1 MIFKAIISNIYT
13 LYRYITKFGANDMVN
28 SVSGNYNDW
37 ITALNSR
44 GIKTTHL
51 GKGEANFADYTG
63 ALSESLKQE
72 IMASFDCDADYD
84 LQAKLAGLYGSK
96 SVMQSG
102 DIVGAA
108 KANGIQVSVQ
118 YVKTSYIVDNKAD
131 GHYDKDVTN
140 GSIAVYTFKDAN
152 GGEIKIADANGNGAL
167 ETEELFMNEL
177 LSGVVSDISASG
189 SGIAGGSAGKQEA
202 VQNNMQNK
210 IDELLAQMQSQLEE
224 QQRHLEE
231 MAAAVQQETLTGLQ
245 MQDPAADGVKATE
258 TKDSKETDNKDEIK
272 KEAQRAIKE
281 KYPELSDNEIDGYA
295 EAAADKALD
304 TGISIEQAIEA
315 VIGDLEAAA

>member
-1 MIFKAIISNIYT
+1 
-13 LYRYITKFGANDMVN
+13 MVN

-37 ITALNSR
+37 ITSLNSR
-44 GIKTTHL
+44 GIKTTSL
-51 GKGEANFADYTG
+51 GNGEANFADYTG

-84 LQAKLAGLYGSK
+84 LQAKLAGIFGSK

-108 KANGIQVSVQ
+108 KAAGIQVNVE

-189 SGIAGGSAGKQEA
+189 GAAAGGAQGI
-202 VQNNMQNK
+202 QNNMQNK
-210 IDELLAQMQSQLEE
+210 IEELLAQLQTQIEE
-224 QQRHLEE
+224 QQKMIEEQAQALQEQLENTINKT
-231 MAAAVQQETLTGLQ
+231 V
-245 MQDPAADGVKATE
+245 DNKATE
-258 TKDSKETDNKDEIK
+258 TGIKDKNNTDET
-272 KEAQRAIKE
+272 E
-281 KYPELSDNEIDGYA
+281 KQAEKYLRNNYPELSETQIEKYLDNIM
-295 EAAADKALD
+295 DKISD
-304 TGISIEQAIEA
+304 TGISIEKATKA
-315 VIGDLEAAA
+315 VIGELEKAA

>member
-1 MIFKAIISNIYT
+1 
-13 LYRYITKFGANDMVN
+13 MVN
-28 SVSGNYNDW
+28 SVSGNYDSW
-37 ITALNSR
+37 ITSLNQR
-44 GIKTTHL
+44 GIKTTSL
-51 GKGEANFADYTG
+51 GNGEANFADYTG

-72 IMASFDCDADYD
+72 IMASFDTQADYD
-84 LQAKLAGLYGSK
+84 LQARLAGIFGSK

-108 KANGIQVSVQ
+108 KAAGIQVDVQ
-118 YVKTSYIVDNKAD
+118 YVNTSYIVDNKAD

-189 SGIAGGSAGKQEA
+189 GAGGISNT
-202 VQNNMQNK
+202 QNEMENK
-210 IDELLAQMQSQLEE
+210 INALLEQMQAQIEE

-231 MAAAVQQETLTGLQ
+231 IAKSFELQ
-245 MQDPAADGVKATE
+245 HSEDTKADDKKENSE
-258 TKDSKETDNKDEIK
+258 TKDSNDEVQKTVEKFIRDNYSGLSETQISKYSDEIM
-272 KEAQRAIKE
+272 
-281 KYPELSDNEIDGYA
+281 
-295 EAAADKALD
+295 DKISE
-304 TGISIEQAIEA
+304 TGISIEKA
-315 VIGDLEAAA
+315 VKDVLDKIQTAV